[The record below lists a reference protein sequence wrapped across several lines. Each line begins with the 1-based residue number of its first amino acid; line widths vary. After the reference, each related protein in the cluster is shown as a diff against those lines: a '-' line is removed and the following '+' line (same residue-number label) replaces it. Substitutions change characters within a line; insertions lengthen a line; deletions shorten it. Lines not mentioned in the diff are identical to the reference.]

1 VYAYK
6 GELKMNLRIR
16 DLAVEAG
23 AVVYERSES
32 IGYGTLDF
40 DVDRFAKLLLDEFI
54 EALEESNGTH
64 SETSEYGLS
73 ILVGDIKR
81 HFGVEE

>member
-1 VYAYK
+1 
-6 GELKMNLRIR
+6 MNLRIR

-23 AVVYERSES
+23 AVVYEWSDS